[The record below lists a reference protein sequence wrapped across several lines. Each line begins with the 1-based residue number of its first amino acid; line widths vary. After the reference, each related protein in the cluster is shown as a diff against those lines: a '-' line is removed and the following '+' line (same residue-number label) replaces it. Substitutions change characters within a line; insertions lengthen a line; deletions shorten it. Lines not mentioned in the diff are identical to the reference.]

1 MSALKSLD
9 TNYKRGEKKSLLY
22 FLSLYI
28 LFWAV
33 IFFFIATLYY
43 NFQKNIMLQKK
54 RMTLQ
59 EYSISLVLDLKK
71 LHRNLGK
78 QKTYP
83 RDDRFKSAIY
93 DSDKTM
99 IFSLLKAKE
108 TMLDEVIYKTDDKIH
123 YIKEPESYYL
133 GAKYIVLEVK
143 DDEKWLASFKKNVII
158 FGTLISLIVLVL
170 GYFLLKLFLKPMRES
185 ILLLDKFIK
194 DTTHELNTPVSAI
207 LANIETIEKDELS
220 PKNSKKIKRVEIGAR
235 TISNIYKDLTYLIL
249 HDKIAAHDENVDI
262 SSLLKERVDYF
273 KIIAESKR
281 LNVSAQM
288 EDNVSIF
295 IDKNKISRLIDNLI
309 SNAIKYNKVQGDI
322 DIVLKKG
329 YLSIEDSGYGIKK
342 EKLKEIF
349 QRYKRFDKS
358 VGGFGIGLNIVAMI
372 AKEYSLKIDIKSEPN
387 KGTKVILRW

>member
-322 DIVLKKG
+322 DIVLKKV